1 MWNLNSEQSAGQR
14 EAGRAQARVAGPLNG
29 LRTLVWAF
37 TLSSSLGRSDSHIS
51 EHIALEQKLGEVE
64 AFATACCSWDI
75 SSGQPNNTWC

>member
-1 MWNLNSEQSAGQR
+1 MEFKLGAESAGQR

>member
-1 MWNLNSEQSAGQR
+1 MEFKLGAERRPERSR
-14 EAGRAQARVAGPLNG
+14 EGASKSSGPLNG
-29 LRTLVWAF
+29 PRTLVWAF